1 MKEKIQI
8 IERNGKPEWA
18 VLPYEEYL
26 QLLDQSELLEDIR
39 DFDAINVAIERHEE
53 ELIPAEVVYA
63 ILDGANP
70 IKVWRE
76 YRELTQQQLA
86 DTTGISKPYLSQIE
100 TGKRAGTTEILSA
113 IAKALDV
120 SLEELVT
127 TPHAQGRGLLRSFT
141 DAV

>member
-1 MKEKIQI
+1 MKEEIQI
-8 IERNGKPEWA
+8 IERDGKPEWA

-39 DFDAINVAIERHEE
+39 DFDTINAAIDRREE

-63 ILDGANP
+63 ILDGENP

-86 DTTGISKPYLSQIE
+86 DTAGISKPYLSQIE
-100 TGKRAGTTEILSA
+100 TGKRMGTTEILSA

-120 SLEELVT
+120 SLEEVIT
-127 TPHAQGRGLLRSFT
+127 TNNN
-141 DAV
+141 